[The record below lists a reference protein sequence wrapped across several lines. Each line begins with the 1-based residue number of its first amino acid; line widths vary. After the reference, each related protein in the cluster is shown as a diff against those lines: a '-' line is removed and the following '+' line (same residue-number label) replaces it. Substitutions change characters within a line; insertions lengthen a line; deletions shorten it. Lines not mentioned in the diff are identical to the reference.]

1 MKRFSAIKI
10 VVVFLSLLL
19 PVSLCKAQKYK
30 RSIRNPEK
38 ELFGK
43 SLNNKTIKYK
53 ESPSIVRAKKKQA
66 KMKKNI
72 DKDFAAYVE
81 KERKRAL
88 KIQSP
93 EVRDRMVKNRKE
105 ADKKSKEKRK
115 KVEKA
120 MRKGGKKY
128 K

>member
-1 MKRFSAIKI
+1 MKLFSLIKI
-10 VVVFLSLLL
+10 LIVLLSLLL
-19 PVSLCKAQKYK
+19 PVSVCNAQRYK
-30 RSIRNPEK
+30 RSIKNPEK

-43 SLNNKTIKYK
+43 SLNNKTVKYK

-66 KMKKNI
+66 KMKKKM

-81 KERKRAL
+81 KERKRAV

-93 EVRDRMVKNRKE
+93 EVQERMIKNRKE
-105 ADKKSKEKRK
+105 SDRKSKEKRK

-120 MRKGGKKY
+120 TRKVGKKY

>member
-10 VVVFLSLLL
+10 IIVFLSLLL
-19 PVSLCKAQKYK
+19 PFSVSKAQRYK

-43 SLNNKTIKYK
+43 SLNHKTVKYK

-66 KMKKNI
+66 KMKKKI
-72 DKDFAAYVE
+72 DKDYAAYVE
-81 KERKRAL
+81 KERKRAV

-93 EVRDRMVKNRKE
+93 EVQDRMMKNRKE
-105 ADKKSKEKRK
+105 SDRKAKEKRK

>member
-1 MKRFSAIKI
+1 MKSFPVIKI
-10 VVVFLSLLL
+10 TIVFLSLLL
-19 PVSLCKAQKYK
+19 PVSVCNAQKYK
-30 RSIRNPEK
+30 RSISNPEK

-43 SLNNKTIKYK
+43 SLNNKTVKYK

-66 KMKKNI
+66 KMKKKI

-93 EVRDRMVKNRKE
+93 EVQDRMLKNRKE

>member
-1 MKRFSAIKI
+1 M
-10 VVVFLSLLL
+10 
-19 PVSLCKAQKYK
+19 
-30 RSIRNPEK
+30 
-38 ELFGK
+38 FGK
-43 SLNNKTIKYK
+43 SLNNKTVKYK

-66 KMKKNI
+66 KMKKKI